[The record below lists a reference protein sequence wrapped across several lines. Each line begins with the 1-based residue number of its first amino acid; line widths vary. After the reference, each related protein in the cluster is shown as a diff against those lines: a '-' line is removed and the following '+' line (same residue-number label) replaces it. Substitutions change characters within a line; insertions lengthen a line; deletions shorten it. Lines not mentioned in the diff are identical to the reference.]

1 MKRLTA
7 SCVSLLVLG
16 LAMSAT
22 TRAQQ
27 QPDMGR
33 GAPVEGGGMPD
44 LARGKIAAQA
54 GHDVEAE
61 SNFLP
66 LAKLGYVEAQLA
78 LARLY
83 ARRQTQQST
92 QEAIRWFRVA
102 AAKEPLQAE
111 VPLARLLLQQD
122 GTTQLAEAQ
131 RLFTHAWD
139 DRQDPE
145 ALAGLIE
152 LYAANPTYD
161 TGQRMPTLVASAE
174 KLDQPVTNGALI
186 SWYRNTR
193 DVSGHND
200 RLLAMC
206 KKSLNIAPTCY
217 VDLMRD
223 MRTRNDQKGMQQ
235 MVAAAMSQYS
245 QGLVP
250 IATAASLARALVAA
264 PDGSLDT
271 TDPETAV
278 SDLPETDAED
288 LAPNPTS
295 LATTAL
301 PPTRTC
307 AQDPVGVAKPVVTAN
322 VAAMGTPAPPPVANI
337 VPEKPVASTP
347 ATPIGKTPPANTPTN
362 GGKATVPPQA
372 EANAQPDLANQIL
385 AKLVAGSPEARVEAA
400 GVAVRFPFLVPD
412 FEVEPALQ
420 EGLRQGLP
428 DATLY
433 LGELYLHGN
442 RAPRDPPKA
451 LELLQRAA
459 KHPDTALDAQY
470 YIGRLYQFGY
480 LDEVDP
486 QQATDHLLYAARR
499 GYVSADSA
507 LARLYASGKGLCPDH
522 VNAFVFAQL
531 GARDGADAIRTLA
544 GQLNGVL
551 TPQERKAAQ
560 QILHQEETMRQHLPQ
575 TESDV
580 AEAASATP

>member
-1 MKRLTA
+1 MERAIA
-7 SCVSLLVLG
+7 SCTVLVALG
-16 LAMSAT
+16 LFMGTSAH
-22 TRAQQ
+22 AQQ
-27 QPDMGR
+27 QPTKGQD
-33 GAPVEGGGMPD
+33 ASVEGGGMPD
-44 LARGKIAAQA
+44 LARGKLAAQA

-102 AAKEPLQAE
+102 AQKEPLQAE

-122 GTTQLAEAQ
+122 GTSQLAEAQ

-145 ALAGLIE
+145 ALAGLLE
-152 LYAANPTYD
+152 LYAANPAYD
-161 TGQRMPTLVASAE
+161 TDRRMPSLVASAE

-193 DVSGHND
+193 DVAGHND

-223 MRTRNDQKGMQQ
+223 MRMRNDQKGMQQ

-245 QGLVP
+245 QGLIPV
-250 IATAASLARALVAA
+250 ATAASLARALVAA
-264 PDGSLDT
+264 PDGSLDAA
-271 TDPETAV
+271 DPDTAV
-278 SDLPETDAED
+278 SDLPEADAED
-288 LAPNPTS
+288 LAQNSAS
-295 LATTAL
+295 LAPPPL

-307 AQDPVGVAKPVVTAN
+307 LQDPVGVAKPPTTGN
-322 VAAMGTPAPPPVANI
+322 VAAMGAPAPPPVANV
-337 VPEKPVASTP
+337 VPGKTAAIATPPVKTP
-347 ATPIGKTPPANTPTN
+347 ATGAPN
-362 GGKATVPPQA
+362 GGANPPTTAQP

-385 AKLVAGSPEARVEAA
+385 AKLVASSPEARVEAA

-412 FEVEPALQ
+412 FDVEPALKD
-420 EGLRQGLP
+420 GLKQGLP

-531 GARDGADAIRTLA
+531 GARDGADAIRILA

-551 TPQERKAAQ
+551 TPQERKVAQ
-560 QILHQEETMRQHLPQ
+560 QVLHQEETMRQQLPQ
-575 TESDV
+575 TEPDV
-580 AEAASATP
+580 AEAASTTP